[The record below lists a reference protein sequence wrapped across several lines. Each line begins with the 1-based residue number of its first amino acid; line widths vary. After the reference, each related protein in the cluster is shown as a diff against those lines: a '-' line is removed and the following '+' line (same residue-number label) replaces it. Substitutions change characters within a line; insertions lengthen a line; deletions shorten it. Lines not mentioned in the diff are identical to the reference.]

1 MTLFRVTNILDKQIL
16 QINNKVSLM
25 DNVFMEKLDFREKEA
40 TLQLHGAELVEPYDF
55 YRDIFP
61 VGSFERLGHQ
71 EDEKPNGII
80 LSIDDDKTS
89 KRKRK
94 GEHRILTDGF
104 EQLSEALEHPFV
116 IMSPISYFGRSRKAS
131 NASLLYALTL
141 DIDYVNAVNLEHLL
155 SVRYSTKP
163 GYGAIPEPTYTVNS
177 GHGVHLYYVLEKPV
191 PMYPDNQKELLRLK
205 EFLVDLIWDKY
216 VSYEPGKKECLGL
229 VQGFRMVGSKSKVF
243 NERITAYRT
252 GEKCFLDWLESF
264 DRTGKLKLNIREQS
278 TMSLKEA
285 KEKYPDW
292 YERRVV
298 KKQPANFPDFYF
310 KRDLYDWWKRRA
322 TNEIQYGHRYFG
334 IMALAIYAAK
344 CGIEYEELEQDAL
357 DLQEEFETRG
367 DELFTIDDMYNAL
380 EAYNDSYRTFPRKDI
395 ARLTGLEIA
404 PNKRNGRSQTAHLA
418 RARAVEAIDYPNGE
432 WRNKDGRPT
441 KEKIVN
447 DWRKANPTGRK
458 TDCQRETGL
467 SRPTIMKWWDS

>member
-1 MTLFRVTNILDKQIL
+1 MKQQLLAVGKPPSI
-16 QINNKVSLM
+16 V
-25 DNVFMEKLDFREKEA
+25 DNVYMEICEFAEKEA
-40 TLQLHGAELVEPYDF
+40 VLQLHGAESVEPNDF

-71 EDEKPNGII
+71 EDQKPNGIM
-80 LSIDDDKTS
+80 LSIDVDRTS

-94 GEHRILTDGF
+94 GEHTILTDGF

-141 DIDYVNAVNLEHLL
+141 DIDYVDANNLEHLI
-155 SVRYSTKP
+155 STRYATEP

-216 VSYEPGKKECLGL
+216 VSYDVSKKECLGL

-243 NERITAYRT
+243 NETITAYKT
-252 GEKCFLDWLESF
+252 GEKCTLDWLESF

-278 TMSLKEA
+278 SMSLREA

-322 TNEIQYGHRYFG
+322 LTEIQYGHRYFG

-357 DLQEEFETRG
+357 DLQAAFEARG
-367 DELFTIDDMYNAL
+367 EELFTIDDMYNAL

-395 ARLTGLEIA
+395 ARLTGLEIQ
-404 PNKRNGRSQTAHLA
+404 PNKRNHQPQRDHLEEA
-418 RARAVEAIDYPNGE
+418 RAIRDIRQKRKGTNWWDNGN
-432 WRNKDGRPT
+432 RDGRPT
-441 KEKIVN
+441 KEKQIRE
-447 DWRKANPTGRK
+447 WREANPSGTK
-458 TDCQRETGL
+458 ADCQRETGI
-467 SRPTIMKWWDS
+467 SRPTILKWWE